1 MTLTAWVTSASGKY
15 PVRVGRG
22 LLAGIGPGLR
32 AAGFRGRVAVV
43 SDATVLEAWGPV
55 LLLNLES
62 SGFSPEVL
70 SIVPGEASKTVSMA
84 EVFWGRL
91 IESGFG
97 RGDLLL
103 ACGGGVVGDLG
114 GFVAATFHRGMRLL
128 QVPTTLLA
136 QVDSSIGGKVAVDHR
151 LGKNL
156 VGAFYPPEQVVCD
169 VETLA
174 TLPARERWNGLA
186 EVVKVALVRDAG
198 FVAELERD
206 LETLADGPITEHVEA
221 VVGRAAR
228 LKAEVV
234 SSDERERGERMLLNF
249 GHTLGHALEA
259 ATGYAGLSHGEA
271 VVVGMKA
278 ATRLSRALGFLGPA
292 EETRVLT
299 LLSRFPHPLG
309 LVKPSPE
316 VVRAAALRDKKALG
330 GELRYVVLRAIGQ
343 GAVER
348 LPAERLDQAVEL
360 ALEAL

>member
-1 MTLTAWVTSASGKY
+1 MTVTAWVTSASGRY

-22 LLAGIGPGLR
+22 LLAGVGPGLR
-32 AAGFRGRVAVV
+32 ASGFQGRVAVV
-43 SDATVLEAWGPV
+43 SDATVLEEWGPV

-62 SGFSPEVL
+62 AGYSPEVL
-70 SIVPGEASKTVSMA
+70 SIVPGEASKTVATA

-97 RGDLLL
+97 RGDLLV

-156 VGAFYPPEQVVCD
+156 VGAFYPPEQVVSD

-186 EVVKVALVRDAG
+186 EVVKVALVRDAD
-198 FVAELERD
+198 FVTELERD
-206 LETLADGPITEHVEA
+206 LERLADGPVNERLEA
-221 VVGRAAR
+221 VVAHAAR
-228 LKAEVV
+228 LKAEIV
-234 SSDERERGERMLLNF
+234 SADEREGGIRMLLNF

-259 ATGYAGLSHGEA
+259 TTGYAALSHGEA

-278 ATRLSRALGFLGPA
+278 AVRLSAVLGSLG
-292 EETRVLT
+292 EVETTRVLA
-299 LLSRFPHPLG
+299 LLGRFPHPLG
-309 LVKPSPE
+309 LVKPSSE
-316 VVRAAALRDKKALG
+316 AVRAAALRDKKAVG
-330 GELRYVVLRAIGQ
+330 GKLRYVVLRGIGQ
-343 GAVER
+343 GAVEP
-348 LPAERLDQAVEL
+348 LPQERLDEAVAL

>member
-1 MTLTAWVTSASGKY
+1 MTVTAWVTSATGRY

-43 SDATVLEAWGPV
+43 SDATVLEDWGPV

-62 SGFSPEVL
+62 AGYSPLVL
-70 SIVPGEASKTVSMA
+70 SIVPGEASKTVATA

-91 IESGFG
+91 IEGGFG
-97 RGDLLL
+97 RSDLLV

-114 GFVAATFHRGMRLL
+114 GFVAATLHRGMRLY

-156 VGAFYPPEQVVCD
+156 VGCFYPPELVVAD
-169 VETLA
+169 VETLS
-174 TLPARERWNGLA
+174 TLPVRERWNGLA
-186 EVVKVALVRDAG
+186 EVVKVALVRDAH
-198 FVAELERD
+198 FLAELED
-206 LETLADGPITEHVEA
+206 ELESLAEGPVNERTAA
-221 VVGRAAR
+221 VVAHAAR

-234 SSDERERGERMLLNF
+234 SADEREGGERMLLNF
-249 GHTLGHALEA
+249 GHTLGHALEV
-259 ATGYAGLSHGEA
+259 ATGYAPLSHGEA

-278 ATRLSRALGFLGPA
+278 AVRLSARLGLLPEADEARAL
-292 EETRVLT
+292 VL
-299 LLSRFPHPLG
+299 LERFPRPLG
-309 LVKPSPE
+309 LVKPE
-316 VVRAAALRDKKALG
+316 RAAVRSAALRDKKALG
-330 GELRYVVLRAIGQ
+330 GMLRYVVLRAVGQ
-343 GAVER
+343 GAVEP
-348 LPAERLDQAVEL
+348 LSSERLDEAVDL

>member
-1 MTLTAWVTSASGKY
+1 MTLTAWVTSSSGKY

-22 LLAGIGPGLR
+22 LLAGLGPGLR
-32 AAGFRGRVAVV
+32 ASGFQGRVAVV
-43 SDATVLEAWGPV
+43 SDATVLEEWGPV

-62 SGFSPEVL
+62 AGFSPEVL

-84 EVFWGRL
+84 ELFWGRL

-156 VGAFYPPEQVVCD
+156 VGAFYPPEQVIAD

-186 EVVKVALVRDAG
+186 EVVKVALVRDAA
-198 FVAELERD
+198 FFAELEGE
-206 LETLADGPITEHVEA
+206 LETLAEGPITQRMEA
-221 VVGRAAR
+221 VVGHAAR

-234 SSDERERGERMLLNF
+234 SADEREGGIRMLLNF

-259 ATGYAGLSHGEA
+259 ATGYTALSHGEA

-278 ATRLSRALGFLGPA
+278 AVRLSRALGFLGEA
-292 EETRVLT
+292 EATRVLS

-309 LVKPSPE
+309 LLKPSPE
-316 VVRAAALRDKKALG
+316 AVRAVALRDKKAQRG
-330 GELRYVVLRAIGQ
+330 TLRYVVLRAIGQ
-343 GAVER
+343 GAVEP
-348 LPAERLDQAVEL
+348 LPEEGLDAAVAL